1 MENHMKEKE
10 NWGMMLAVLR
20 AAAGMSQEDLA
31 RRIHRSRPYVSRR
44 ELEVSIPTDDVLLDW
59 IHGIGGLRTI
69 DWLLRHLQALRARAV
84 FAMDFPQ
91 LLQV

>member
-1 MENHMKEKE
+1 MKGTE

-20 AAAGMSQEDLA
+20 TAAGMSQEDLA
-31 RRIHRSRPYVSRR
+31 RRIHRSRPYISRR
-44 ELEVSIPTDDVLLDW
+44 ELDASMPTDEVLLDW
-59 IHGIGGLRTI
+59 VRGIGGLRTI
-69 DWLLRHLQALRARAV
+69 DWLIRHLQALRARAA